1 MNLHPDAVDFTYRR
15 HNQFQIDRAQI
26 WAPLCKLREFAISI
40 SGPCDD
46 AVSTVY
52 GLAPD
57 DATPEQLRAIAD
69 GYVSRR
75 YCGDLPNVEAG
86 WV

>member
-1 MNLHPDAVDFTYRR
+1 
-15 HNQFQIDRAQI
+15 
-26 WAPLCKLREFAISI
+26 
-40 SGPCDD
+40 
-46 AVSTVY
+46 VSTVY
-52 GLAPD
+52 ALAPD